1 VKSTGDDDRPARARY
16 NMLAGGVL
24 LLLGIAL
31 LAGRWNLVAG
41 AIFTF
46 LGVVMLLAGW
56 LFSWSRNDRSRR

>member
-1 VKSTGDDDRPARARY
+1 
-16 NMLAGGVL
+16 MLAGGVL